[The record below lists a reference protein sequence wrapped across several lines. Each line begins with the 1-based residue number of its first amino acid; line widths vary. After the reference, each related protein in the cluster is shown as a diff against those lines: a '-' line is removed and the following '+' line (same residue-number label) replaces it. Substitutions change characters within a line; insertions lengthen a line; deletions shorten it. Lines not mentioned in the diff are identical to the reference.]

1 MTEQTKPLNNLF
13 DRLDAEAK
21 LSRQLSGK
29 AAARTVCEAF
39 VSERL
44 ADLQALQRSG
54 VPLARYARLIAPRL
68 GVRPAALL
76 DAVRRAG
83 LTAVA
88 SSPSSTADAK
98 TPPTAPP
105 PAAKPSASS
114 VPSLAPSLA
123 PSQAPSQA
131 PSGVSGLELPDWAD
145 GSDRL
150 PEESEADYVLRKHL
164 EGPPSAGIKAIGE
177 SPAERADA
185 LLKSGKLAFGA
196 DGPTESDRKT
206 LIALIERFG
215 ANAVERRIDV
225 ERKTLPPGGKL
236 YPSTLRTRMTG
247 ESHA

>member
-1 MTEQTKPLNNLF
+1 MTEQTNPLNTLF
-13 DRLDAEAK
+13 DRLDAAAK

-83 LTAVA
+83 LSAAVSA
-88 SSPSSTADAK
+88 PRSTAEAK
-98 TPPTAPP
+98 SPPAGPP

-123 PSQAPSQA
+123 PSQS
-131 PSGVSGLELPDWAD
+131 PSGVPGLELPPWAD

-150 PEESEADYVLRKHL
+150 PEESEADYILRKNL
-164 EGPPSAGIKAIGE
+164 EGPPAAGIKAIGE

-206 LIALIERFG
+206 LITLIERFG
-215 ANAVERRIDV
+215 ANAVERRIDI
-225 ERKTLPPGGKL
+225 ERKASPGDKL
-236 YPSTLRTRMTG
+236 YPSTLRARMTG
-247 ESHA
+247 ASHA

>member
-13 DRLDAEAK
+13 DRLDAAAK

-76 DAVRRAG
+76 EAVRRAG
-83 LTAVA
+83 LSAAVSA
-88 SSPSSTADAK
+88 PRAATEAK

-114 VPSLAPSLA
+114 VPSLAPSL
-123 PSQAPSQA
+123 APSQA

-164 EGPPSAGIKAIGE
+164 EGPPAAGVKAIGE
-177 SPAERADA
+177 SPAERAVA
-185 LLKSGKLAFGA
+185 LLKSGKLTFGA